1 MELNYYWQKRPIPI
15 SVFLSLLFSKFT
27 IIFGLFFTMLS
38 IVFLVSFSP
47 IIKMEKISDNAPLVK
62 GRISKAKLTDTYI
75 NDSQVTEYHFEYK
88 TPDGT
93 ILSGISY
100 SEIMILEE
108 SSEVRVQYN
117 PDKPELSRIV
127 GMRRGIIGPWILIPF
142 APFLIIG
149 LSFLYA
155 GIRKTSRELKLIKT
169 GEIAQ
174 GKLLSKEYTS
184 MRVNRN
190 QVFRFRFEFKAMDG
204 RKYKTSFKT
213 HIPSGIEDEELEY
226 LLYNPDEPEKAVL
239 IDSLPKKA
247 RNYLMETLVEPKQ

>member
-1 MELNYYWQKRPIPI
+1 MELNNYWQQRPVPL
-15 SVFLSLLFSKFT
+15 SVFLSLIFSKFT
-27 IIFGLFFTMLS
+27 IVFGLFFTMLS
-38 IVFLVSFSP
+38 IVFLISFSP
-47 IIKMEKISDNAPLVK
+47 IIKMEKISDNSPYTK
-62 GRISKAKLTDTYI
+62 GRITRAKLTDTYI

-88 TPDGT
+88 TPEGT

-100 SEIMILEE
+100 SEIMTPEE
-108 SSEVRVQYN
+108 NSEVRVQYN

-127 GMRRGIIGPWILIPF
+127 GMRQGIIGPWILIPF

-149 LSFLYA
+149 LSFLYL
-155 GIRKTSRELKLIKT
+155 GIRKSRRELQLIKT

-174 GKLLSKEYTS
+174 GKLISKEHTS
-184 MRVNRN
+184 MRVNNN
-190 QVFRFRFEFKAMDG
+190 QVFRFRFEFKADDG

-226 LLYNPDEPEKAVL
+226 LLYDPNKPEKAVL

-247 RNYLMETLVEPKQ
+247 RNYLVETLIEPKQ